1 MLHDEQLFDETVMD
15 QEPSPLKYFGFS
27 VCLCLFVHLNEPK
40 PTQVRHASSSLEIKQ
55 FRACYGFLVL
65 IQLIVL
71 VVIKPRRPKT
81 NNFY

>member
-40 PTQVRHASSSLEIKQ
+40 PTLSSVPGSGQACILVSGNQAIQSMLWLLSTDTAHSL
-55 FRACYGFLVL
+55 GG
-65 IQLIVL
+65 
-71 VVIKPRRPKT
+71 
-81 NNFY
+81 N